1 LSRRSP
7 FLLILLL
14 TLFAWAP
21 LLAPGYF
28 LGAHDAKHNLFW
40 LVQFDQ
46 GLRDGFLWP
55 RWAPDHV
62 LGYGYPLFTFYAPLP
77 FYVAELFHLLGAS
90 IAGAIKITWALAFV
104 LSGVTMYRFARR
116 LWGQGPGFVAALLYV
131 YAPYHFVNIY
141 VRAALAEFVAY
152 ALLPWALHCFWDLL
166 EQGGRRR
173 FAEYSQ
179 PFAEYSQP
187 FALAALSLGLILLT
201 HSVTLILFPPAL
213 ALLVLYWLLLRWRR
227 DRQVPWRPAAL
238 ALGAASLALLLAAIF
253 LLPVI
258 AESRYIVQEQ
268 FLPDTYRYSNQF
280 LYLYQ
285 LFSGEWGFGNAL
297 PGPEDGMSQQLGLWL
312 VVLGLAALPLL
323 WRYRPP
329 QRGVVAGFVAASLA
343 SVIATQAI
351 SGPLWALIPPLALIQ
366 FPFRLLSLAALFLS
380 LAAAGVL
387 AALSAPRRHLT
398 PGFIALGLA
407 ILLASYPYTQP
418 QHTPVTDRN
427 QSPAAVTD
435 FEMAF
440 PDMRGSTAFAEK
452 PPVDS
457 PKRAAYLTGAVLP
470 LAGIIAGEGQVTAV
484 RHGAGSEQV
493 RVSAGTPVTL
503 QFYTYW
509 YPGWRATANGQ
520 PVAIRAGGADA
531 LITLDLPPGEHD
543 VRIRFGN
550 TPLRTLAAVLSV
562 LAGVTIAILLASP
575 AWRRRSP
582 PNLPTPS

>member
-1 LSRRSP
+1 M
-7 FLLILLL
+7 L

-166 EQGGRRR
+166 EQGDRRR

-179 PFAEYSQP
+179 PL
-187 FALAALSLGLILLT
+187 ALAALSLGLILLT

-213 ALLVLYWLLLRWRR
+213 ALLVLYWLVLRWRR
-227 DRQVPWRPAAL
+227 DQQVPWRPAAL

-407 ILLASYPYTQP
+407 VLLASYPYTQP

-493 RVSAGTPVTL
+493 RVSAVTPVTL

-520 PVAIRAGGADA
+520 PVAIRAGGPDA

>member
-1 LSRRSP
+1 MSRRSP
-7 FLLILLL
+7 FLLLLLL

-28 LGAHDAKHNLFW
+28 LGAHDARHSLFW
-40 LVQFDQ
+40 LVQFDE

-90 IAGAIKITWALAFV
+90 IAGAVKITWAFAFV

-116 LWGQGPGFVAALLYV
+116 LWGQGPAFVAALLYV

-152 ALLPWALHCFWDLL
+152 ALFPWALHCFWDLL
-166 EQGGRRR
+166 EQGGSRR
-173 FAEYSQ
+173 FAV
-179 PFAEYSQP
+179 
-187 FALAALSLGLILLT
+187 AALSLGLILLT

-213 ALLVLYWLLLRWRR
+213 ALLVLYWLVLRWRR
-227 DRQVPWRPAAL
+227 DRHVPWRPAAL
-238 ALGAASLALLLAAIF
+238 ALGAASLALVLAAIF
-253 LLPVI
+253 VLPAI

-268 FLPDTYRYSNQF
+268 WLPDTYRYSNQF

-285 LFSGEWGFGNAL
+285 LFSSEWGFGNAL
-297 PGPEDGMSQQLGLWL
+297 PGPDDGMSQQVGLWL

-323 WRYRPP
+323 KRYRPP
-329 QRGVVAGFVAASLA
+329 QRGVLVGFAAA
-343 SVIATQAI
+343 AVISVIATQAI
-351 SGPLWALIPPLALIQ
+351 SGPIWALIPPLALIQ
-366 FPFRLLSLAALFLS
+366 FPFRLLSLSALFLS

-387 AALSAPRRHLT
+387 AALNAPRRHLT
-398 PGFIALGLA
+398 PGLIALGLA
-407 ILLASYPYTQP
+407 IVLASYPYTQP

-435 FEMAF
+435 FEIAF
-440 PDMRGSTAFAEK
+440 PDMRGSTAFAGK

-457 PKRAAYLTGAVLP
+457 PKQAAYLTGAALP

-493 RVSAGTPVTL
+493 RVNASTPVTL

-520 PVAIRAGGADA
+520 PVAIRAGGPDA

-550 TPLRTLAAVLSV
+550 TPLRTLAAVMSV
-562 LAGVTIAILLASP
+562 LALVTIAILLAFS
-575 AWRRRSP
+575 ARRWRRLSK
-582 PNLPTPS
+582 LPTSS

>member
-1 LSRRSP
+1 MSRRSP
-7 FLLILLL
+7 FLLLLLL

-46 GLRDGFLWP
+46 GLKDGFLWP
-55 RWAPDHV
+55 RWSPDHV
-62 LGYGYPLFTFYAPLP
+62 LGYGYPLFTFYAPLL

-104 LSGVTMYRFARR
+104 LSGITMYRFARR

-166 EQGGRRR
+166 EQGNRRR
-173 FAEYSQ
+173 FS
-179 PFAEYSQP
+179 
-187 FALAALSLGLILLT
+187 LAALSLGLILLT
-201 HSVTLILFPPAL
+201 HSVTLMIFPPAL

-227 DRQVPWRPAAL
+227 DRHIPWRPAAL

-258 AESRYIVQEQ
+258 AESRFIVQEQ
-268 FLPDTYRYSNQF
+268 FLPDTYRYSNQY
-280 LYLYQ
+280 LYLHQ
-285 LFSGEWGFGNAL
+285 IFSGEWGFGNAL
-297 PGPEDGMSQQLGLWL
+297 PGPEDGMSQQVGLWL

-323 WRYRPP
+323 WHYRPP
-329 QRGVVAGFVAASLA
+329 RRGVLAGFVAASLV
-343 SVIATQAI
+343 SIIATQAI

-366 FPFRLLSLAALFLS
+366 FPFRLLSLTSLFLS
-380 LAAAGVL
+380 LAAAGVM

-427 QSPAAVTD
+427 QSSAAVTD

-457 PKRAAYLTGAVLP
+457 PKRPAYLTGAVLP

-484 RHGAGSEQV
+484 RHGAGSERV
-493 RVSAGTPVTL
+493 RVSAATPVTL
-503 QFYTYW
+503 QFFTYW
-509 YPGWRATANGQ
+509 YPGWQATTNGQ
-520 PVAIRAGGADA
+520 PVAIRASGPDA
-531 LITLDLPPGEHD
+531 LITLELPPGEHD

-562 LAGVTIAILLASP
+562 LAGLTIVILLVSP
-575 AWRRRSP
+575 AWRRRRP
-582 PNLPTPS
+582 PKPATPS

>member
-1 LSRRSP
+1 MSRRSP

-152 ALLPWALHCFWDLL
+152 ALLPWALQCFWDLL

-407 ILLASYPYTQP
+407 VLLASYPYTQP

-484 RHGAGSEQV
+484 HHGAGSEQV

-520 PVAIRAGGADA
+520 PVAIRAGGPDA

>member
-1 LSRRSP
+1 MFRRSP
-7 FLLILLL
+7 FLLLLLL

-28 LGAHDAKHNLFW
+28 LGAHDAKHSLFW

-46 GLRDGFLWP
+46 GVRDGFLWP

-77 FYVAELFHLLGAS
+77 FYVAELFHLMGAT

-152 ALLPWALHCFWDLL
+152 ALFPWALHSFWDLL
-166 EQGGRRR
+166 EQGSSRR
-173 FAEYSQ
+173 
-179 PFAEYSQP
+179 FAEYSQP

-213 ALLVLYWLLLRWRR
+213 ALLVLYWLVLRWRK
-227 DRQVPWRPAAL
+227 DRHIPWRPAAL
-238 ALGAASLALLLAAIF
+238 VLGAAGLALVLAAIF
-253 LLPVI
+253 WLPAI
-258 AESRYIVQEQ
+258 AESRYIVQDQ
-268 FLPDTYRYSNQF
+268 WLPDTYRYSNQF

-297 PGPEDGMSQQLGLWL
+297 PGPNDGMSQQVGLWL
-312 VVLGLAALPLL
+312 LVLGLAALPLL

-329 QRGVVAGFVAASLA
+329 QRGVLTGFVAASLA
-343 SVIATQAI
+343 SVVATQAI

-387 AALSAPRRHLT
+387 AALNAPRRHLT

-407 ILLASYPYTQP
+407 VLLASYPYTQP

-427 QSPAAVTD
+427 QSSAAVTD

-440 PDMRGSTAFAEK
+440 PDMRGSTAFAGK
-452 PPVDS
+452 PPVDT
-457 PKRAAYLTGAVLP
+457 PKRSAYLTGAVLP

-493 RVSAGTPVTL
+493 HVSAGTPVTL

-509 YPGWRATANGQ
+509 YPGWRATANAQ
-520 PVAIRAGGADA
+520 PVAIRAGGPDA

-550 TPLRTLAAVLSV
+550 TPLRTLAAVLSI
-562 LAGVTIAILLASP
+562 LAGVTIAILVASP
-575 AWRRRSP
+575 AWRWRHP
-582 PNLPTPS
+582 PDLPTPS

>member
-1 LSRRSP
+1 MSRRSP
-7 FLLILLL
+7 FLLLLLL
-14 TLFAWAP
+14 TLFSWAP

-46 GLRDGFLWP
+46 GVRDGFLWP

-173 FAEYSQ
+173 
-179 PFAEYSQP
+179 FAEYSQP

-407 ILLASYPYTQP
+407 VLLASYPYTQP

-520 PVAIRAGGADA
+520 PVAIRAGGPDA